1 QLRHPLDA
9 GDQRLVPFLEVDA
22 RPHAP
27 LLRAFA
33 RRIQAAPQL
42 AGPGVRLCRGTDQ
55 GTEAADVVEDAVD
68 AAVVGDPDFHA
79 TPHQLGGDVGLDV
92 GEADRKI
99 RPERQDR
106 LDPGAGECADLG
118 LLAPRLRRAHGE
130 AADADDAVLL
140 AQRVKGLRRLLGE
153 ADDAARPHHPT
164 RLRKYTTRSVSTKPQ
179 ARCAAWLAVLSSS
192 ASEAS
197 SVQPS
202 AR

>member
-1 QLRHPLDA
+1 
-9 GDQRLVPFLEVDA
+9 
-22 RPHAP
+22 
-27 LLRAFA
+27 
-33 RRIQAAPQL
+33 
-42 AGPGVRLCRGTDQ
+42 
-55 GTEAADVVEDAVD
+55 ADVVEDAVD

-153 ADDAARPHHPT
+153 ADDAARPHQPT

-202 AR
+202 ARVQPSTARSRARPTPRPRQAGATYQASRKPTGELVVPLT